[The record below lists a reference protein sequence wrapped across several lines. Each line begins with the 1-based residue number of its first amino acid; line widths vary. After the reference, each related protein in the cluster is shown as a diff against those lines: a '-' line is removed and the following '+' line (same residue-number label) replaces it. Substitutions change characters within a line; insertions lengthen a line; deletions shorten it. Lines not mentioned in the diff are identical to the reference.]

1 MKEIWARTTR
11 TLWRLFAL
19 VLLCFIAL
27 QLYFVIRVAMMIVVD
42 PQSTTFQRSEAWRL
56 LTEKHEI
63 AWSQKWASYDHIAT
77 PLKRAVIAAG
87 SARYAVHRYCPHQ
100 GADLTEGWV
109 EGGHLLVCPRHR
121 WQFDLEKQGRCT
133 LNSSSLCAER
143 LPDNVEPLPGTV
155 RKVEDQPQ
163 PLVALN
169 TAS

>member
-1 MKEIWARTTR
+1 MCDSIRQVEANKE
-11 TLWRLFAL
+11 
-19 VLLCFIAL
+19 
-27 QLYFVIRVAMMIVVD
+27 
-42 PQSTTFQRSEAWRL
+42 
-56 LTEKHEI
+56 
-63 AWSQKWASYDHIAT
+63 
-77 PLKRAVIAAG
+77 RAVIAAG

-121 WQFDLEKQGRCT
+121 WQFDLENQGRCT

-143 LPDNVEPLPGTV
+143 LPDNVEPLPNPA
-155 RKVEDQPQ
+155 RKVEDEPQ